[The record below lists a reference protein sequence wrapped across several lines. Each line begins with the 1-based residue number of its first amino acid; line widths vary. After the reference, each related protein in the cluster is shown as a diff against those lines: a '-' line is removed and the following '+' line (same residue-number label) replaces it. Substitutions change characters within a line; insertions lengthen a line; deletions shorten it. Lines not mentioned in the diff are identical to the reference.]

1 MENVHT
7 WHKLKYFRSHY
18 GGESIFGLFNQF
30 LYWKWHFKTTH
41 NSLDSLA
48 KWGCWEKNHTLIESV
63 RNMFF
68 SARLVSKMFWI
79 KAIALVIYV
88 QKRIL
93 KYAIGD
99 ITLEGI

>member
-1 MENVHT
+1 
-7 WHKLKYFRSHY
+7 
-18 GGESIFGLFNQF
+18 
-30 LYWKWHFKTTH
+30 
-41 NSLDSLA
+41 
-48 KWGCWEKNHTLIESV
+48 
-63 RNMFF
+63 MFF
-68 SARLVSKMFWI
+68 SARRVSKMFWI